1 MIPKLIGFV
10 LMAFWLLVFKV
21 DENFGISRIEIFIFS
36 GTGKINIYFNNKWGF
51 SSIGKKCVQKISQ
64 NSKKIFLKR

>member
-1 MIPKLIGFV
+1 M
-10 LMAFWLLVFKV
+10 FKV